1 MTTPERDDDDRLL
14 EELRAALRQAGSPT
28 PTMIAAGRAA
38 FSWANLDAEL
48 AALTHDSRRDELAGV
63 RGPEAAHRTLLF
75 QGPAVSVELEQ
86 TETCLSGQ
94 LVPPTAGEVTL
105 WGPDGELA
113 AVTADELGC
122 FDIEDPPRG
131 LVRLR
136 CRTSS
141 GVVLTDWFRS

>member
-1 MTTPERDDDDRLL
+1 MSTTERDDDDRLL
-14 EELRAALRQAGSPT
+14 DELRAALRRAGAPT

-38 FSWANLDAEL
+38 FSWRSVDAEL
-48 AALTHDSRRDELAGV
+48 AAPVHDSQTTEVAGV
-63 RGPEAAHRTLLF
+63 RGPAAEPRTLVF
-75 QGPAVSVELEQ
+75 QGAQVSVELER
-86 TETCLSGQ
+86 TSSCLAGQ

-113 AVTADELGC
+113 AVTADDLGC
-122 FDIEDPPRG
+122 FEVERPPSG

-141 GVVLTDWFRS
+141 ADLLTDWFRI